1 MNTLTELALAYA
13 EALKEESFATMC
25 YAESGLRQDEL
36 AVRAAREKTAEA
48 DFALRAKA
56 AQEAFLPFTK

>member
-1 MNTLTELALAYA
+1 MNTLTELAMAYA
-13 EALKEESFATMC
+13 EALKEESFAVMC
-25 YAESGLRQDEL
+25 FAESGLREDEL

-56 AQEAFLPFTK
+56 AQEACLPFAR

>member
-1 MNTLTELALAYA
+1 MKTLTELALAYA

-25 YAESGLRQDEL
+25 YAESGLREDKISAL
-36 AVRAAREKTAEA
+36 LAREKTAAA

-56 AQEAFLPFTK
+56 AQEACLPFAE